1 MRLMERF
8 LPVSPSATG
17 NTLMESSRAARAE
30 RRPRPAIKD
39 FCNIS
44 SISETK
50 STADFFRNA
59 EYSFHFRN
67 FHCHLLRAAAGAD
80 FAIRRFSDFK
90 INDQFYVR
98 VNKCRLADNFIT
110 VTQRKDMLGR
120 SFYNGKD

>member
-17 NTLMESSRAARAE
+17 NTLIESSKSDRAAR
-30 RRPRPAIKD
+30 RSNPAMKD
-39 FCNIS
+39 FCKKS

-50 STADFFRNA
+50 SAANFFRNA

-67 FHCHLLRAAAGAD
+67 FHCHLLRAAAGAN

-120 SFYNGKD
+120 SFYNGKN